1 MNRSRHSTGAGLAA
15 VAAMAMAAWGLAA
28 VAAMAGPLNENGG
41 PTVRLPPLADV
52 AWQGSGDGAW
62 RYGGEIP
69 GSPAVATGDFDKA
82 LRGQGWAL
90 RQSVT
95 MGRAGTLDGERPLAV
110 WAQGDW
116 RLLLLVWP
124 TAPGRSGFAM
134 GVLDESKLAEDAVR
148 GPVLPPGA
156 GSGYINFDAV
166 PAPGV
171 GDPAPERKV
180 GKGLR
185 KP

>member
-1 MNRSRHSTGAGLAA
+1 MNGIRHWTGRGLPPLAA
-15 VAAMAMAAWGLAA
+15 LMLAWGLAVLA
-28 VAAMAGPLNENGG
+28 VSAGPVNENGG
-41 PTVRLPPLADV
+41 PEVRLPPLAEAV
-52 AWQGSGDGAW
+52 RQGSGDEAW
-62 RYGGEIP
+62 RYCGEIP

-95 MGRAGTLDGERPLAV
+95 MGRAGTPGGERPLAV

-124 TAPGRSGFAM
+124 ADPGRSGFAL
-134 GVLDESKLAEDAVR
+134 GVLDESKLAEDAVQM
-148 GPVLPPGA
+148 PALSPGA
-156 GSGYINFDAV
+156 KSGYIDLDNTAPPV
-166 PAPGV
+166 PV
-171 GDPAPERKV
+171 GPVSDDH
-180 GKGLR
+180 GKGPR